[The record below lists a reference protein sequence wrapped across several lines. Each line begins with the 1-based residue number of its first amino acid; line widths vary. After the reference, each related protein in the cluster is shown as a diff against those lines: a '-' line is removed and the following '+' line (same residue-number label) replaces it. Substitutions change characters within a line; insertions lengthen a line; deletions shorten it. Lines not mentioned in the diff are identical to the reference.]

1 MRYAISGEAGLNDG
15 ISFPFVIAALLVLQF
30 SAQAPISPLREAF
43 DWFLIYVVWAV
54 PVSLLLGY
62 ALGRNVGRL
71 VIHIRARQTD
81 TTISAN
87 DFLAL
92 ALIALSYVGAES
104 IGGWGFLATFA
115 AGLGLRHAEVT
126 ASQ

>member
-62 ALGRNVGRL
+62 RLGRNVAGWSFTY
-71 VIHIRARQTD
+71 VPARPTQPYQPM
-81 TTISAN
+81 IS
-87 DFLAL
+87 
-92 ALIALSYVGAES
+92 SH
-104 IGGWGFLATFA
+104 WP
-115 AGLGLRHAEVT
+115 
-126 ASQ
+126 